1 MRICLNLDPS
11 RLLRWHLW
19 VAEALAT
26 RPGNEVFCRYA
37 AVRHPIPVACRLLFD
52 VERMIYDSRAGEAV
66 VPMEAA
72 LRALPARADGP
83 ADLAIDFAG
92 EQQALPAGRVLT
104 PLFNG
109 VAGEIGVIAAL
120 NQGQDIIIELHD
132 SAYPQRAWIARPAS
146 ADRAITSLTLDGALS
161 CAVELI
167 LKAVSDGAAQSP
179 GQSEPGVSRPFAISA
194 ATVARASAMVAW
206 KAAKLLDRLT
216 TGGNIWG
223 IGWRFTGSASLIEG
237 GDAPF
242 RMLASDPRSYVA
254 DPFPFRHHGRDY
266 IFLELYP
273 YATNKGCIAVVEV
286 GQHGVIG
293 EPRIVL
299 EEPHHLSYPF
309 VFERDGRILML
320 PEGGASG
327 NVDLYE
333 AVEFPWRWE
342 RVARLAEGIEI
353 YDTTPLER
361 EDGIWFFGSLRS
373 HRSSTWDILGLYH
386 AGGLTGAWTPHAGNP
401 VLIDATLSRPAGAFI
416 RVGDHTLRPVQNGGR
431 SYGGGLTFCRLDAL
445 TETTFEQTP
454 IGRICSGR
462 FGCHTYNRS
471 AGLEVIDLFGR
482 LTGRQQV
489 SASYWPISSKKSS
502 PADERNFSET
512 PMRFARRDA
521 RENAF
526 HKNDHGPSY
535 RP

>member
-11 RLLRWHLW
+11 RLLRWHFW
-19 VAEALAT
+19 VAEALAA

-52 VERMIYDSRAGEAV
+52 VERMIYGSRAGEAV

-72 LRALPARADGP
+72 LRALPTQADGP
-83 ADLAIDFAG
+83 PDLTIDFAG
-92 EQQALPAGRVLT
+92 GEQAAPGGRVVT

-120 NQGQDIIIELHD
+120 TQGRDIIVELHD
-132 SAYPQRAWIARPAS
+132 SAYPRLVWIARPAS
-146 ADRAITSLTLDGALS
+146 ADRAITSVSLDGALS

-167 LKAVSDGAAQSP
+167 LKAASDGAAPSP
-179 GQSEPGVSRPFAISA
+179 GPSEPGLNRPFAISA
-194 ATVARASAMVAW
+194 AAIARASSMVAW

-216 TGGNIWG
+216 TGGSVWG

-242 RMLASDPRSYVA
+242 RMLASDPRCYVA
-254 DPFPFRHHGRDY
+254 DPFPFHHRGRDY

-273 YATNKGCIAVVEV
+273 YATNKGCIAVAEV
-286 GQHGVIG
+286 GQHGVVG

-309 VFERDGRILML
+309 VFERDGRIWML

-342 RVARLAEGIEI
+342 RVARLAEGLEI
-353 YDTTPLER
+353 YDTTPIER
-361 EDGIWFFGSLRS
+361 EDESGSSAPCDR
-373 HRSSTWDILGLYH
+373 TD
-386 AGGLTGAWTPHAGNP
+386 P
-401 VLIDATLSRPAGAFI
+401 VRGTS
-416 RVGDHTLRPVQNGGR
+416 
-431 SYGGGLTFCRLDAL
+431 
-445 TETTFEQTP
+445 
-454 IGRICSGR
+454 
-462 FGCHTYNRS
+462 
-471 AGLEVIDLFGR
+471 
-482 LTGRQQV
+482 
-489 SASYWPISSKKSS
+489 SASTMPTNS
-502 PADERNFSET
+502 PEHGR
-512 PMRFARRDA
+512 PMPAIR
-521 RENAF
+521 
-526 HKNDHGPSY
+526 S
-535 RP
+535 